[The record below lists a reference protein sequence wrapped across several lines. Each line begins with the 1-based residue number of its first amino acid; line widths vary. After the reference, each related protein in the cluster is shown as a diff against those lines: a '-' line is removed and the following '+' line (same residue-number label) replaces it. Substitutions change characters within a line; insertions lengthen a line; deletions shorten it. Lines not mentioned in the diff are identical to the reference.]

1 MAYFEGSADKWAL
14 LSEVQS
20 LKREITGIEGMS
32 AIRSDQYVMRNP
44 ATGREPSM
52 ADLKYA
58 IRHMR
63 QIYESGQIRED
74 RFAFLWYH

>member
-1 MAYFEGSADKWAL
+1 MVYWEGSAEKWNL
-14 LSEVQS
+14 ISEVQS
-20 LKREITGIEGMS
+20 LKREITGIEGM
-32 AIRSDQYVMRNP
+32 AALRSDQYVMRNP
-44 ATGREPSM
+44 GTGREPSM
-52 ADLKYA
+52 ADLRYA